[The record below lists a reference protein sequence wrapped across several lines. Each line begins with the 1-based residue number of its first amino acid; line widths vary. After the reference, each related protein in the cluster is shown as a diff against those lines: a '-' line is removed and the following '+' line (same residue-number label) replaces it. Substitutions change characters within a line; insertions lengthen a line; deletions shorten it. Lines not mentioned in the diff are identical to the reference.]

1 MSSSVEVLEV
11 GGSGIEGIYVLEK
24 QILFF

>member
-11 GGSGIEGIYVLEK
+11 GGSGIAGIYVLEK